1 MMKDGKRLMND
12 SRVIWMILL
21 LVVMTSGCAA
31 PVERYDVLI
40 TNARLMDGT
49 GRVPEPAVIAISGNR
64 IQAIL
69 SEEGPQEGA
78 LTIDAGGRT
87 VMPGL
92 IDAHVHVLAFSDVV
106 DEKTLAE
113 RIETTVTDNLA
124 AFLAHGVTTIR
135 SAGDPEDA
143 ILEVRQ
149 LLEEGSI
156 EGPRLLVVGPV
167 FSAPEGHPSVTVF
180 AENPWLGSQIT
191 AEVASVQ
198 DVRTTIERLAEKGVD
213 GIKMV
218 YQGSD
223 DDNRTYLYGGQT
235 PIRRL
240 SVEVMQ
246 AIIEESHRHGLQ
258 VTAHT
263 FEEEGVI
270 PVVEAGVDSL
280 QHGIVGEGPVSEK
293 VVEMLRE
300 AGIGYVPTLQVFRDA
315 ESREQAMAN
324 LKQLAQGGVTI
335 VLGTDTVGD
344 FPAGSNTISELE
356 SMVEAGMSPA
366 QVIQAATLNGAE
378 HLGRGDELGTLE
390 SGKLADL
397 IIVEGDP
404 LEDISVLR
412 RPWVVMKGGQ
422 VVVDNR

>member
-1 MMKDGKRLMND
+1 MSN
-12 SRVIWMILL
+12 SRVKWILL
-21 LVVMTSGCAA
+21 LLALASGCAA
-31 PVERYDVLI
+31 PGERYEVLI
-40 TNARLMDGT
+40 SGARLVDGT
-49 GRVPEPAVIAISGNR
+49 GGVSESAVIAISQNR
-64 IQAIL
+64 IQAIF
-69 SEEGPQEGA
+69 SQEAPAEGE

-92 IDAHVHVLAFSDVV
+92 IDTHVHVLAFSDVV
-106 DEKTLAE
+106 DETTLAE
-113 RIETTVTDNLA
+113 RIETTARDNLA
-124 AFLAHGVTTIR
+124 AFLAHDVTTIR
-135 SAGDPEDA
+135 LAGDPEDA
-143 ILEVRQ
+143 ILEVRR
-149 LLEEGSI
+149 LLEAGTI
-156 EGPRLLVVGPV
+156 QGPRLLVVGPV

-191 AEVASVQ
+191 EEVAGFQ
-198 DVRTTIERLAEKGVD
+198 EVRTTIERLAEKGID

-223 DDNRTYLYGGQT
+223 DGTYLYGGQT

-246 AIIEESHRHGLQ
+246 AIIEEGHRHELP

-270 PVVEAGVDSL
+270 AVVEAGVDSL
-280 QHGIVGEGPVSEK
+280 QHGIVNEGPASEE
-293 VVEMLRE
+293 VVQMLRE
-300 AGIGYVPTLQVFRDA
+300 AGVGYVPTLQVFRDA
-315 ESREQAMAN
+315 QSREQAMAN
-324 LKQLAQGGVTI
+324 LKQLAEGGVTI
-335 VLGTDTVGD
+335 VMGTDTVGD
-344 FPAGSNTISELE
+344 FPAGSNTIRELE

-366 QVIQAATLNGAE
+366 QVIRAATLAGAR
-378 HLGRGDELGTLE
+378 HLGRDDDLGTLE

-412 RPWVVMKGGQ
+412 RPWVVMKGG
-422 VVVDNR
+422 